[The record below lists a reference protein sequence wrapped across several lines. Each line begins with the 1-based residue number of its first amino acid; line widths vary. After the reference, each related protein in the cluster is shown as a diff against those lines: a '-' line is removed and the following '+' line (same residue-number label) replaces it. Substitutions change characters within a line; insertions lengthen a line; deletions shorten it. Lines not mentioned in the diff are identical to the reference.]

1 MKQVVAFANALADET
16 RWRIVQLLGSEAL
29 CVCELVDVLGLP
41 QSTLSSH
48 LGIIQRAGLL
58 DAERRGK
65 WMFYRV
71 RQDCLPLLQMM
82 CRQFGCSPETTPTLA
97 RDARKAASRRARR
110 ELACCPGPEKLAAR
124 PSARLKLKAKAT
136 LAS

>member
-1 MKQVVAFANALADET
+1 MKQAVAFANALADET
-16 RWRIVQLLGSEAL
+16 RWRIVQLLCGDAL
-29 CVCELVDVLGLP
+29 CVCELVDVLKLP

-71 RQDCLPLLQMM
+71 RDDYQKLLHALYQQFDCTLEKVPV
-82 CRQFGCSPETTPTLA
+82 LA
-97 RDARKAASRRARR
+97 RDARKAATRLSRR
-110 ELACCPGPEKLAAR
+110 EQSCCPGPEKLAVR
-124 PSARLKLKAKAT
+124 KIPKTKARLL
-136 LAS
+136 S